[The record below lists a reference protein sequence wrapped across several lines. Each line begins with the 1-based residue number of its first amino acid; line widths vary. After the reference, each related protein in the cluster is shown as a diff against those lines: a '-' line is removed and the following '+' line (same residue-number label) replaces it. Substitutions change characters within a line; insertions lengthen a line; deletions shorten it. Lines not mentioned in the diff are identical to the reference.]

1 MSFVSVCAAFLR
13 HNLYETMRINHA
25 EDRVA
30 FGVVTEILFIWAI
43 SWAIRGF
50 CSIQY
55 VFCLSLE
62 GCGYCIFFI
71 LYGVDTLFFSSV
83 LFIYSEK

>member
-30 FGVVTEILFIWAI
+30 FGVVTEILFIWTI

-62 GCGYCIFFI
+62 GCGYCIFYFI
-71 LYGVDTLFFSSV
+71 RRRHFVFLFSPIY
-83 LFIYSEK
+83 LF

>member
-30 FGVVTEILFIWAI
+30 FGVVTEILFIWTI

-62 GCGYCIFFI
+62 GCGYCIF
-71 LYGVDTLFFSSV
+71 LF
-83 LFIYSEK
+83 YTA